1 MVLEASQEL
10 KEVNRLYKELDDIYH
25 DISLRLGISD
35 SVLIILYSIVEMGD
49 GCIQKDISEKF
60 SISRQTINSAIKK
73 LQSQG
78 YITLKQGKGRDMH
91 IYLTPDGTKYA
102 EDIVG
107 PVMELENSVFK
118 EMSPEESRE
127 FLRLTQKY
135 VSLFQEKVKQIK

>member
-73 LQSQG
+73 L
-78 YITLKQGKGRDMH
+78 
-91 IYLTPDGTKYA
+91 
-102 EDIVG
+102 
-107 PVMELENSVFK
+107 
-118 EMSPEESRE
+118 
-127 FLRLTQKY
+127 
-135 VSLFQEKVKQIK
+135 

>member
-91 IYLTPDGTKYA
+91 IYLTPDGKKYA

>member
-91 IYLTPDGTKYA
+91 IYLTPDGKKYA

-118 EMSPEESRE
+118 EMYPEESRE

-135 VSLFQEKVKQIK
+135 VSLFREKVKQIK

>member
-1 MVLEASQEL
+1 MILEASQEL

-25 DISLRLGISD
+25 DISVRLGISD
-35 SVLIILYSIVEMGD
+35 SVLIILYSIVEMGN
-49 GCIQKDISEKF
+49 GCIQKDISERF

-78 YITLKQGKGRDMH
+78 YIILKQGKGRDMH
-91 IYLTPDGTKYA
+91 IYLTPDGKEYA
-102 EDIVG
+102 QDIVG

-127 FLRLTQKY
+127 FLRLSQKY
-135 VSLFQEKVKQIK
+135 VSLFREKVKQIK

>member
-35 SVLIILYSIVEMGD
+35 SVLIIFYSIVEMGD

-91 IYLTPDGTKYA
+91 IYLTLDGKKYT

-118 EMSPEESRE
+118 EMYPEESRE

-135 VSLFQEKVKQIK
+135 VSLFREKVKQIK

>member
-1 MVLEASQEL
+1 VVLEASQEL

-91 IYLTPDGTKYA
+91 IYLTPDGKKYA

>member
-25 DISLRLGISD
+25 DISVRLGISD

-78 YITLKQGKGRDMH
+78 YIILKQGKGRDMH
-91 IYLTPDGTKYA
+91 IYLTPDGKKYA
-102 EDIVG
+102 EGIVG

-127 FLRLTQKY
+127 FLRLSQKY
-135 VSLFQEKVKQIK
+135 VSLFREKVKQIK